1 MTTATAPGAAVS
13 SEELDA
19 LRSSV
24 TESLPAFLAELE
36 RMCNIDCG
44 SYTPAGVNQIGD
56 LVAAELASMGATV
69 ERRPDPKGRYGDT
82 VIGTFEG
89 AAGGPRVL
97 LIGHMDTVFSEG
109 TVAKRPF
116 RIVDGI
122 AHGAGVSDM
131 KAGLLGGLRAVGA
144 LHALVDANGGGPLG
158 FERLTFIANPDEEIG
173 SPSSTPHIREA
184 AATADACFVLECA
197 RENGDFVSARKGI
210 ADIRLT
216 INGRA
221 AHAGVEPEKGRSAI
235 VAGAELVREINALN
249 GRWPQVTTNVGVFKA
264 GTRPNIVCDQAELQ
278 VDVRAMAADHLASAV
293 AAIDALAAAPAVP
306 DVTIDVEHMAGW
318 APMEKLERSGRL
330 ADHVIAL
337 AARLGFETKDVSTG
351 GASDANTTS
360 GMGVPSIDGLGP
372 IGGMDHSPEE
382 YLEVESIV
390 PRTTLVAA
398 LLLEMSR
405 DPMVA
410 EWRAA
415 PAGV

>member
-1 MTTATAPGAAVS
+1 MPIAIGPGAAVS
-13 SEELDA
+13 ADELDD
-19 LRSSV
+19 LRSTV
-24 TESLPAFLAELE
+24 AAGEPAFLADLE

-44 SYTPAGVNQIGD
+44 SYTPAGVNRIGD
-56 LVAAELASMGATV
+56 LVAAELAGLGAFV

-89 AAGGPRVL
+89 AAGGRRVL

-116 RIVDGI
+116 RIADGI
-122 AHGAGVSDM
+122 ARGAGVTDM
-131 KAGLLGGLRAVGA
+131 KGGLLGGLRAIGA
-144 LHALVDANGGGPLG
+144 LRALVDANGGGPLP

-197 RENGDFVSARKGI
+197 RANGDFVSARKGI

-249 GRWPQVTTNVGVFKA
+249 GRWPQVTANVGVFKA
-264 GTRPNIVCDQAELQ
+264 GTRPNIVCDQAELE
-278 VDVRAMAADHLASAV
+278 VDVRAMAAVHLASAL
-293 AAIDALAAAPAVP
+293 AAIDELAASPAVP
-306 DVTIDVEHMAGW
+306 DVTIDVETMAGW

-372 IGGMDHSPEE
+372 VGGLDHSPEE
-382 YLEVESIV
+382 YLEVDSIV

-405 DPMVA
+405 DPIVA
-410 EWRAA
+410 EWRAI
-415 PAGV
+415 PARS